1 MSEPLGR
8 WVVFMRTK
16 RGECM
21 RNGMIV
27 EVVGNMLGPLSKGVF
42 EGLAGVCEKGCPVW
56 YEVFECGD
64 NLAEGGEESV
74 GE

>member
-1 MSEPLGR
+1 
-8 WVVFMRTK
+8 
-16 RGECM
+16 M

-42 EGLAGVCEKGCPVW
+42 EGFAGDFEKVYPVW
-56 YEVFECGD
+56 YEVFQCGD
-64 NLAEGGEESV
+64 NLGEGGEGRV